1 MNVIWLHHLLLS
13 GTMMRMP
20 SLRGSGAFADAM
32 LERTVLRPLTSYLQ
46 TTQRMMLSIW
56 RTPFAFIVDR
66 RLHFTCDQA
75 WYSDFE
81 NRLHFVPSQLQH
93 KKKSA
98 INTNKVLQKSS
109 SPLPMAAKWQYRND
123 DFKFV
128 DFTKKD
134 TAELEKAWARND
146 ASIKLTIRGHP
157 YTLDLKLFVQ
167 RNEETKTERI
177 IRRVDPDS
185 KTGGAHVWGR
195 GPQWEWESHH
205 GVFVPYDAATN
216 DIIETAF
223 SKDAI
228 RAQIKLDVSAHE
240 KKSFVVHF
248 GHMHQENEE
257 GTGVRKVRRSIKDI
271 APAAAAIKADEEETT
286 SRQAVLAAAAASK
299 KRPRDE
305 PEAASSAVDAAPAL
319 PSTGGGGVPSSAPLP
334 QLGDWLKVNGGS
346 VLVLPVAF
354 PASTSPIK
362 IAGFDMDDTLVFPA
376 SGAVFAKSRTDW
388 KWLCPEVVPK
398 LLEYHNNGYRIVIFS
413 NQSGIGGKGW
423 DEGKA
428 NEIRGKIV
436 DISAACKIPIAAV
449 ISTKEDEFRKPC
461 TEMWDIVYREHCCL
475 KGANID
481 KASSFYCGDAAGR
494 AIMTLA
500 GRKKD
505 FSCSDRKFAY
515 NLGVKFFTPEEIF
528 KRAPAAPVDK
538 WHGPSPDLLNS
549 IATAYPQSSYHS
561 ASQEMVIMMGYP
573 GSGKSTFY
581 QRFFGSQGYA
591 HVNRDTLK
599 TPEKCMAAADAF
611 LGQKK
616 SVVVDNT
623 NPTAEDRKRY
633 VDIARKHGVPVRC
646 FVMEANEA
654 LANHMNVTRARL
666 GITDRVSS
674 IAYRVYGSK
683 VTAPDAAKE
692 GFVSVVSIPP
702 VADFTGLPPTT
713 KALFYQLT

>member
-1 MNVIWLHHLLLS
+1 MHAFTCNTARRLCDTVRRGGCCQATMLAWSTVSHAECGFCCVPNLFGLPCHITSLVHHV
-13 GTMMRMP
+13 
-20 SLRGSGAFADAM
+20 SL
-32 LERTVLRPLTSYLQ
+32 TPRPPVFLIEHQRDQKLTS
-46 TTQRMMLSIW
+46 RRRDHLSKASV
-56 RTPFAFIVDR
+56 T
-66 RLHFTCDQA
+66 
-75 WYSDFE
+75 
-81 NRLHFVPSQLQH
+81 
-93 KKKSA
+93 
-98 INTNKVLQKSS
+98 
-109 SPLPMAAKWQYRND
+109 MAAKWQYRND
-123 DFKFV
+123 DLKFV

-146 ASIKLTIRGHP
+146 TALKLTIRGHP
-157 YTLDLKLFVQ
+157 YTIDLALFVQ
-167 RNEETKTERI
+167 RNDETKTERI

-205 GVFVPYDAATN
+205 GVYVPYDAATN
-216 DIIETAF
+216 DTIEQAF
-223 SKDAI
+223 GKDAI
-228 RAQIKLDVSAHE
+228 RAHIKLDVSAHE

-257 GTGVRKVRRSIKDI
+257 GTGVRRVRRTIRDI
-271 APAAAAIKADEEETT
+271 APSGAKAPVDDEEKS
-286 SRQAVLAAAAASK
+286 SRQAVLDTASK
-299 KRPRDE
+299 KRPREE
-305 PEAASSAVDAAPAL
+305 PVAVAPSPSPVAAPFAPTLVPSAVA
-319 PSTGGGGVPSSAPLP
+319 SSAPLP
-334 QLGDWLKVNGGS
+334 QTSDWLKVQGGS

-354 PASTSPIK
+354 PVPTAPIK
-362 IAGFDMDDTLVFPA
+362 VAGFDMDDTLVTPA

-398 LLEYHNNGYRIVIFS
+398 LLELHAAGYRIVIFT

-428 NEIRGKIV
+428 NDIRGKIV
-436 DISAACKIPIAAV
+436 DISSACKIPIAAV

-461 TEMWDIVYREHCCL
+461 TEMWEVIYREHCCV
-475 KGANID
+475 KGTTID
-481 KASSFYCGDAAGR
+481 KANSFYCGDAAGR
-494 AIMTLA
+494 SIMTLA

-515 NLGVKFFTPEEIF
+515 NLGVPFITPEEFF
-528 KRAPAAPVDK
+528 KKMPAAPVTN
-538 WHGPSPDLLNS
+538 WHGPSPELLAS
-549 IATAYPQSSYHS
+549 IATTYPQPAYHAS
-561 ASQEMVIMMGYP
+561 SQELVIMMGYP

-581 QRFFGSQGYA
+581 QRFFAPHGYA

-599 TPEKCMAAADAF
+599 TPEKCVAAADSA
-611 LGQKK
+611 LSTKK

-633 VDIARKHGVPVRC
+633 IDVAKKYGVPVRC

-683 VTAPDAAKE
+683 ARAPSAAE
-692 GFVSVVSIPP
+692 GFTSIVTIPP
-702 VADFTGLPPTT
+702 VADFTGLPPNL
-713 KALFYQLT
+713 KAYFFQLT